1 MGTANKKDAT
11 KLHITTLDKTEAD
24 PLAKKIRQELSKE
37 KELMKNVTVVTSTEK
52 AINNT
57 MLGST
62 AFVPAV
68 AGLYI
73 TNYIIKDITGM

>member
-1 MGTANKKDAT
+1 MKF
-11 KLHITTLDKTEAD
+11 
-24 PLAKKIRQELSKE
+24 KKIVLNNFRQYKGINEIVFSTDDA
-37 KELMKNVTVVTSTEK
+37 KNVTVVYSNEK
-52 AINNT
+52 PINNT

-73 TNYIIKDITGM
+73 TNYIINDIIKSTK

>member
-1 MGTANKKDAT
+1 MRD
-11 KLHITTLDKTEAD
+11 
-24 PLAKKIRQELSKE
+24 
-37 KELMKNVTVVTSTEK
+37 VTVVYSNETP
-52 AINNT
+52 INNT

-73 TNYIIKDITGM
+73 TNYIIKDVTNK

>member
-1 MGTANKKDAT
+1 MAN
-11 KLHITTLDKTEAD
+11 E
-24 PLAKKIRQELSKE
+24 
-37 KELMKNVTVVTSTEK
+37 MVVFQGKSFSVGLQS
-52 AINNT
+52 

-73 TNYIIKDITGM
+73 TNYIIKDVTNK

>member
-1 MGTANKKDAT
+1 
-11 KLHITTLDKTEAD
+11 
-24 PLAKKIRQELSKE
+24 
-37 KELMKNVTVVTSTEK
+37 MKGVTVVYSNESP
-52 AINNT
+52 INNT

-73 TNYIIKDITGM
+73 TNFIIKDVTSK